1 VRFWGKGFFFN
12 TLWIFIEKEVLPML
26 KKEILK
32 DGTEVSI
39 RKPTLKDL
47 DRLMDFYGGLPVN
60 DRKYFRVDVT
70 KRDVVEQRIKR
81 ARLENIFRIVAFQN
95 DKIIADGR
103 LELSVEEWRKDQGE
117 LRVIVAK
124 NFQHKG
130 LGTIMLRELY
140 YLAAQNNVK
149 DVIVK
154 IMRPQKAARAICHKL
169 GLREET
175 VMPDY
180 VRDISGKKQDMIVM
194 RGDMKEFWKEL
205 EHFYQVSDWRHHR

>member
-1 VRFWGKGFFFN
+1 
-12 TLWIFIEKEVLPML
+12 M

-32 DGTEVSI
+32 DGTEV
-39 RKPTLKDL
+39 TLKKLTLNDL
-47 DRLMDFYGGLPVN
+47 DRLMQFYGELPQN

-70 KRDVVEQRIKR
+70 KRDVVAQRIKQT
-81 ARLENIFRIVAFQN
+81 RLGNFFRLVALHN
-95 DKIIADGR
+95 DKIIADGN

-117 LRVIVAK
+117 LRVIVSKA
-124 NFQHKG
+124 FQHKG

-140 YLAAQNNVK
+140 YLAAEKGVK
-149 DVIVK
+149 KVIVR

-169 GLREET
+169 GLHEET

-180 VRDISGKKQDMIVM
+180 VRDISGKKQDMIIM
-194 RGDMKEFWKEL
+194 TGDMKEFWKEL

>member
-1 VRFWGKGFFFN
+1 
-12 TLWIFIEKEVLPML
+12 M

-32 DGTEVSI
+32 DGTEVTI
-39 RKPTLKDL
+39 RKLTLKDL
-47 DRLMDFYGGLPVN
+47 DRLMQFYGELPQN

-70 KRDVVEQRIKR
+70 KRDVVEQRIKQT
-81 ARLENIFRIVAFQN
+81 RLGNFFRLVALHD
-95 DKIIADGR
+95 DKIIADGN
-103 LELSVEEWRKDQGE
+103 LELSAEEWRKDQGE
-117 LRVIVAK
+117 LRVIVGK

-140 YLAAQNNVK
+140 DLAAHNNVK
-149 DVIVK
+149 TVIVR

-175 VMPDY
+175 VIPDY
-180 VRDISGKKQDMIVM
+180 VRDISGKKQDMIIM
-194 RGDMKEFWKEL
+194 KGDMKDFWKEL

>member
-1 VRFWGKGFFFN
+1 M
-12 TLWIFIEKEVLPML
+12 T

-32 DGTEVSI
+32 DGSEVLI
-39 RKPTLKDL
+39 RKPILRDL
-47 DRLMDFYGGLPVN
+47 DRLMEFYGGLPVN

-81 ARLENIFRIVAFQN
+81 AKHEFIHRLVAIQD
-95 DKIIADGR
+95 DKIVADGR

-124 NFQHKG
+124 NCQHKG

-140 YLAAQNNVK
+140 YLAAQKNVK
-149 DVIVK
+149 EVIVK

-175 VMPDY
+175 VLPDY

-194 RGDMKEFWKEL
+194 RGDMKDFWKEL
-205 EHFYQVSDWRHHR
+205 EQFYQVSDWRHHR

>member
-1 VRFWGKGFFFN
+1 
-12 TLWIFIEKEVLPML
+12 M

-47 DRLMDFYGGLPVN
+47 DRLMQFYGGLPVN

-81 ARLENIFRIVAFQN
+81 ARQESIFRLVALKN

-117 LRVIVAK
+117 LRLIVAK

-130 LGTIMLRELY
+130 LGTVMLRELY
-140 YLAAQNNVK
+140 YLGAQNNVK
-149 DVIVK
+149 NVIVK

-175 VMPDY
+175 VIPDY
-180 VRDISGKKQDMIVM
+180 VRDISGRKQDLIVM

-205 EHFYQVSDWRHHR
+205 EHFYQDSDWGHHR

>member
-1 VRFWGKGFFFN
+1 
-12 TLWIFIEKEVLPML
+12 M

-32 DGTEVSI
+32 DGTEVLI

-47 DRLMDFYGGLPVN
+47 DRLMQFYGGLPVN

-81 ARLENIFRIVAFQN
+81 ARQESIFRFVALQN
-95 DKIIADGR
+95 DKILADGR

-140 YLAAQNNVK
+140 YLAAQKNVK
-149 DVIVK
+149 NVIVK

-175 VMPDY
+175 VIPDY
-180 VRDISGKKQDMIVM
+180 VRDISGRKQDLIVM

-205 EHFYQVSDWRHHR
+205 EHFYQGSDWRHHR